1 MSFLDIEGLRDED
14 MLIYDDDAEEGVL
27 QGPDEDMMPEG
38 GDEDVPTPGQG
49 WANYHAADGCKC
61 GTFELKPC
69 GACNK
74 DVGRRHLCPVCHCHM
89 HVPIEGLCEPA
100 DGIRGKSQSEDDS
113 GDYAVFCP
121 KHTPGRAGGQDQA
134 PKRRRKGPTEGAGDL
149 DQPEGSDDPDEDD
162 HDGDGD
168 GRNLTDGDKMQKY
181 LAAFKQP
188 PAQNVKERKLEKL
201 KNLKSGQT
209 HRGPAKGSGVKRKGD
224 PQKKETLQSRLW

>member
-1 MSFLDIEGLRDED
+1 MHCDWSQNPDTLCACTRPSKMSFLDVDGLRDED

-61 GTFELKPC
+61 GTFEQKPC

-74 DVGRRHLCPVCHCHM
+74 DVGRRHLCPVCQCHM

-100 DGIRGKSQSEDDS
+100 DGIRGKSRDREE
-113 GDYAVFCP
+113 GDYAIFCP
-121 KHTPGRAGGQDQA
+121 KHIPGRAGGQDQA
-134 PKRRRKGPTEGAGDL
+134 PKRRRKEPSKEAGDL
-149 DQPEGSDDPDEDD
+149 DPSEGPDDPETGPDEDED

-168 GRNLTDGDKMQKY
+168 ANT
-181 LAAFKQP
+181 
-188 PAQNVKERKLEKL
+188 
-201 KNLKSGQT
+201 
-209 HRGPAKGSGVKRKGD
+209 
-224 PQKKETLQSRLW
+224 

>member
-1 MSFLDIEGLRDED
+1 MSFLDVDGLHDED
-14 MLIYDDDAEEGVL
+14 MLVYDDDA
-27 QGPDEDMMPEG
+27 DEREPR
-38 GDEDVPTPGQG
+38 DEDVVVLIQDAPTPGQD

-61 GTFELKPC
+61 GTFDEKPC

-168 GRNLTDGDKMQKY
+168 GDGRNLTDGDKMQKY